1 MACTCNKKVNTYAS
15 KKIIEQPEEEKTRP
29 FEICPLCAFKHLSF
43 CLVLNDPLRIIGELF
58 LAYKHLQSTFEDESK
73 TIIDIINRITQ
84 NQYHVPHFQMRCL
97 TENVHQIALNFK
109 QENDEK
115 QDVKTSDFEE
125 LIKDKFT
132 VFSSAANQL
141 FNHETG
147 YEDINFTFVLGL
159 LQLAADNAPDEEK
172 KQLARNTWKLIQSGE
187 KSIDLIH
194 YLLD

>member
-1 MACTCNKKVNTYAS
+1 MACSCNKKVNTYTS
-15 KKIIEQPEEEKTRP
+15 KKIIDQSEDEKTRP
-29 FEICPLCAFKHLSF
+29 FEICPLCAFKHLSY
-43 CLVLNDPLRIIGELF
+43 CLALNDPLRIIGELF
-58 LAYKHLQSTFEDESK
+58 LACKHLQGNFEDESK
-73 TIIDIINRITQ
+73 TIIDIINRITE
-84 NQYHVPHFQMRCL
+84 NQYHIPHFQIRRL

-115 QDVKTSDFEE
+115 QGVKTSNFEE

-132 VFSSAANQL
+132 VFVSAANQL

-147 YEDINFTFVLGL
+147 YEDINFSFVLGL

-172 KQLARNTWKLIQSGE
+172 KQIARNAWKLIQSGE
-187 KSIDLIH
+187 KNINLIK